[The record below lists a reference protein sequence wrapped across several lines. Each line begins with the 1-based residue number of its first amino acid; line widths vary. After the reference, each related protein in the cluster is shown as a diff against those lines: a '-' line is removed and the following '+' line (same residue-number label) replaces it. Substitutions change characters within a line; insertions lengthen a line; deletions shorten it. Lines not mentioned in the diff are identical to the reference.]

1 MYDGQEIFCDC
12 RLYDTW
18 TRYREWSEFMKIAE
32 IRKFPTTELTIEST
46 KLREEIA
53 ELKRRLH
60 MGEVQNVKVLR
71 EKRKD
76 LARILTVLGEQFTK
90 ENV

>member
-1 MYDGQEIFCDC
+1 
-12 RLYDTW
+12 
-18 TRYREWSEFMKIAE
+18 MKIVD
-32 IRKFPTTELTIEST
+32 IRKKSTAELTTEST

-60 MGEVQNVKVLR
+60 MGEVQNVRVIR

-76 LARILTVLGEQFTK
+76 LARMLTVLSEQLTK
-90 ENV
+90 ETV

>member
-1 MYDGQEIFCDC
+1 
-12 RLYDTW
+12 
-18 TRYREWSEFMKIAE
+18 MKVVE
-32 IRKFPTTELTIEST
+32 IRKLSTSDLTKEST

-60 MGEVQNVKVLR
+60 MGELQNVRVIR

-76 LARILTVLGEQFTK
+76 LARMLTVLSEQLTK
-90 ENV
+90 ETA